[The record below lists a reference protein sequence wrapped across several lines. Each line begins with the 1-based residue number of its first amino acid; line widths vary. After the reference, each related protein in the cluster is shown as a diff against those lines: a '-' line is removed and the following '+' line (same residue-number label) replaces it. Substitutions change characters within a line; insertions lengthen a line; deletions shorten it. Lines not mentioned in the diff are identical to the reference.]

1 MVVELVSLW
10 VCLVGVMVGLP
21 RWRSGGVCSEQRS
34 LVGWCVVESGVLG
47 LGPFRMVV
55 FGVLGRGPFRNGAG
69 VGHKEWVVGF
79 SRVVLLGC
87 VWLAG
92 AMLEGGGWSLLGVCG
107 RCAVR
112 GCCSMRVAGSGACC
126 GGAGAWAVHLGGACR
141 WCVLFCGVW
150 VWCVGCRA
158 VGRVAG
164 VLAGLFGTQHGRAA
178 FAGGAEV
185 VWGLLAVRLAGG
197 GRRLAG
203 RMFLP
208 PCVCTGFFLRLWSII
223 IMII

>member
-1 MVVELVSLW
+1 MDVELVSLW

-34 LVGWCVVESGVLG
+34 LVGWCVVEFGVLG

-55 FGVLGRGPFRNGAG
+55 FGVLGRSPFRIGAG
-69 VGHKEWVVGF
+69 LGLGTAGERAAG
-79 SRVVLLGC
+79 SACAALLGS
-87 VWLAG
+87 VWRAG
-92 AMLEGGGWSLLGVCG
+92 AVFGRGRWSLLGVCG

-112 GCCSMRVAGSGACC
+112 GCCSVRVGGSGACC

-141 WCVLFCGVW
+141 WCVLCGGVW
-150 VWCVGCRA
+150 LWCVGCRA
-158 VGRVAG
+158 VGSVAG
-164 VLAGLFGTQHGRAA
+164 VLAGLFGTQCGLAS

-185 VWGLLAVRLAGG
+185 VCSLLAVRLAGG

-203 RMFLP
+203 RMFF
-208 PCVCTGFFLRLWSII
+208 TASRL
-223 IMII
+223 